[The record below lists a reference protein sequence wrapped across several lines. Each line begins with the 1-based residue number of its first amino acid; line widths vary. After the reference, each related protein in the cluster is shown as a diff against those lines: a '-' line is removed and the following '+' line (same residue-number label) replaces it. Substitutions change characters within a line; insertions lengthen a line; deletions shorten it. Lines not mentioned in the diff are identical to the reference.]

1 MLVTRIVALLC
12 AVALTAG
19 LTACSKDAETQK
31 RAYLAS
37 GDQKLADKKYAEAI
51 VEYRNAVQQDN
62 RSGEAHHKL
71 AQAYM
76 LGGEPVE
83 ALREFIVAA
92 DLLPADSA
100 VQVDAARALLVA
112 GQFEEAVSRTEQ
124 ALRADT
130 KNVEALV
137 IRASATAGLR
147 DYEGAIST
155 LEEAARLDPKQ
166 ISVYINL
173 ASFQAVQG
181 RYSEAESQFKHAVS
195 VDPRSIVAQLALAN
209 FYWVSG
215 RRVEAETSVKKALE
229 IDPKDPQANRALAS
243 IYRGTN
249 RASEAEAPLRVM
261 AETGD
266 DLEAQ
271 LVLADYY
278 VAQKRPIEARR
289 LLDELA
295 KRPESFAAATSR
307 LAGIAYNEGDTA
319 GAHRL
324 IDSVLAK
331 EANNSQV
338 LVLKGEWL
346 LSEKKVDEAV
356 AQAQKA
362 VKASPRFAPAHY
374 LLGTALAARNDT
386 TNALK
391 AFNEV
396 LAINPRAFPAQLALA
411 ELNLSLGRLDVALD
425 FAEQAVK
432 TDPRSGA
439 ARFTLAKAL
448 FSNGALDRAQ
458 TELQL
463 VADAGPNLPAV
474 QSLMGQIRMRRG
486 DADPARRAFARAL
499 ELDPTSIEALSGL
512 VSLDLKAR
520 RPADARRR
528 IEAQLLKVPNDARL
542 LLLAGRTFAATNDL
556 RQSEEAL
563 KKAIDVDPSL
573 MEAYHVLGQI
583 YVREK
588 RLDEAR
594 QAYERRVQRKPDD
607 VTALTMIAMI
617 LQVQGQT
624 KEAQQRFLD
633 ILTIDPRAAVAA
645 NNVAYGYAV
654 EGVNLDRALSLAQI
668 AKSVLPDDPDV
679 NDTLGWIYYKRDLAS
694 MAVGPLQASVNKNPT
709 HPEYR
714 YHLGMTFLKLGD
726 PAKAK
731 AELDLAL
738 KLNANFPGAA
748 EARRAVAGIR

>member
-1 MLVTRIVALLC
+1 MRVTRIVAVLC
-12 AVALTAG
+12 AAALAAG
-19 LTACSKDAETQK
+19 LTACSKDADTQK
-31 RAYLAS
+31 RAYVAS
-37 GDQKLADKKYAEAI
+37 GDQQLAAKKYADAI
-51 VEYRNAVQQDN
+51 VEYKNAIKQDN
-62 RSGEAHHKL
+62 RFGEAHHKL

-76 LGGEPVE
+76 LVGDSAE

-100 VQVDAARALLVA
+100 VQVDAARVLLLA

-124 ALRADT
+124 ALRANP

-155 LEEAARLDPKQ
+155 LDEAARLDPKQ

-173 ASFQAVQG
+173 ASFEAVQG
-181 RYSEAESQFKHAVS
+181 RFAEAESQFKHAVS
-195 VDPRSIVAQLALAN
+195 VDPRSIVAHLALAN
-209 FYWVSG
+209 YYWVSG
-215 RRVEAETSVKKALE
+215 RKVEAESAVKKALE
-229 IDPKDPQANRALAS
+229 IDPKDPTANRALAA
-243 IYRGTN
+243 IYRSTD
-249 RASEAEAPLRVM
+249 RAAEAETPLRAM
-261 AETGD
+261 ADGD

-295 KRPESFAAATSR
+295 KRTESFAAATSR
-307 LAGIAYNEGDTA
+307 LAGIAYNDGDTA
-319 GAHRL
+319 TAHRL
-324 IDSVLAK
+324 LDSVLAK
-331 EANNSQV
+331 EPNNSQV
-338 LVLKGEWL
+338 IVLKGEWL
-346 LSEKKVDEAV
+346 LSEKKLDEAL

-391 AFNEV
+391 AFNDV
-396 LAINPRAFPAQLALA
+396 LAINPRAFLAQLALA
-411 ELNLSLGRLDVALD
+411 EMNLSLGRLDVALD

-432 TDPRSGA
+432 TEPRSGA
-439 ARFTLAKAL
+439 ARFILAKAL
-448 FSNGALDRAQ
+448 FANGALERAQ

-463 VADAGPNLPAV
+463 VADAGPGFPAV

-499 ELDPTSIEALSGL
+499 ELDPKSIEALSGL

-556 RQSEEAL
+556 RLSEEAL

-594 QAYERRVQRKPDD
+594 QAYERRVQQKPDD
-607 VTALTMIAMI
+607 VSALTMIAMI
-617 LQVQGQT
+617 MQVQGQA
-624 KEAQQRFLD
+624 KEAQQRFLN

-654 EGVNLDRALSLAQI
+654 EGVNLDQALSLAQT

-679 NDTLGWIYYKRDLAS
+679 NDTLGWVYYKRDLAS
-694 MAVGPLQASVNKNPT
+694 MAVGPLQFSVNKNPT
-709 HPEYR
+709 NPEYR
-714 YHLGMTFLKLGD
+714 YHLGMTLLKIGD
-726 PAKAK
+726 PQKAK

-748 EARRAVAGIR
+748 EARRAVAGIK